1 MKCDRLIA
9 SDAKVVVGA
18 SGATAPVV
26 FVIDSPEHPLP
37 VDSLASRR
45 RVTIA
50 SVPVRDWADVLT
62 PWPTAGLYREDPAFG
77 GQAAVTLNELLTQA
91 IPAIEA
97 AHGLEPAARAIC
109 GYSLGGLFALYAL
122 THADAFAA
130 CACVSGSVWYEG
142 WVEHLRELPVDLSG
156 RYAFLSL
163 GTKERRAARPLLKT
177 VQVRMESCADILR
190 ERGCTVD
197 YRTGPGSHL
206 QHVGERLDAGLAAL
220 DAFLTLP
227 SVPAM

>member
-1 MKCDRLIA
+1 MA
-9 SDAKVVVGA
+9 YANATAGTVVVGTGGA
-18 SGATAPVV
+18 SAPVV

-37 VDSLASRR
+37 VGSLASRR
-45 RVTIA
+45 GVTIA
-50 SVPVRDWADVLT
+50 SVRVHDWADALT
-62 PWPTAGLYREDPAFG
+62 PWPAAGLYREDPAFG
-77 GQAAVTLNELLTQA
+77 GQATATLDELLTQA

-97 AHGLEPAARAIC
+97 AHGLAPAARAIC

-122 THADAFAA
+122 THADAFSA

-177 VQVRMESCADILR
+177 VQDRMEACADVLR

-206 QHVGERLDAGLAAL
+206 QHVAKRLDAGLAAL
-220 DAFLTLP
+220 DAFL
-227 SVPAM
+227 A

>member
-1 MKCDRLIA
+1 MACV
-9 SDAKVVVGA
+9 DATSGTVIVGTCGSA
-18 SGATAPVV
+18 APVV

-37 VDSLASRR
+37 IDSLARMR
-45 RVTIA
+45 GVTIA
-50 SVPVRDWADVLT
+50 SVPVRDWANALT
-62 PWPTAGLYREDPAFG
+62 PWPAAGLYREDPAFG
-77 GQAAVTLNELLTQA
+77 GQADATLDELLTQA

-97 AHGLEPAARAIC
+97 AHGLVPAARAIC

-122 THADAFAA
+122 THADAFVA

-142 WVEHLRELPVDLSG
+142 WVEHLSQLPLDLSG

-177 VQVRMESCADILR
+177 VQVRMETCTDVLR

-197 YRTGPGSHL
+197 YRTSPGSHL
-206 QHVGERLDAGLAAL
+206 QHVDERLDAGLAAL
-220 DAFLTLP
+220 DAFL
-227 SVPAM
+227 A